1 MSNFVSY
8 ENAQSLMAGIA
19 AKFAN
24 LNGAYVVKGNSTFA
38 NLPATPTE
46 SQAGFVYNVTDAF
59 TTDARFVE
67 GAGKKYSAGTNVVIV
82 DNSTYAAVTPAG
94 SENPSTEGWYEL
106 KDGKYVLS
114 TDTTVDAGKTYYA
127 KTVLVQYD
135 VISTFV
141 DVDGIEHDIADVAA
155 MIAPKFNAANAYAI
169 GDIVT
174 KDNVLYKFKAAH
186 TAADPWD
193 ATEVDQTSVI
203 ALITAEASARTTA
216 DATLAADIAPA
227 FDAANAYAIGDVV
240 TKDNGLYKFKA
251 AHTAGDPWSS
261 SEVDAIDMI
270 DLLVDTIDTVSLIQS
285 NNIADEFVASSAYAI
300 GDVVAHGGLIY
311 KFKAA
316 HTAGDPWNS
325 AEVDRIRV
333 EDIVEAAEPDELTT
347 AQVNTLIGLLD

>member
-46 SQAGFVYNVTDAF
+46 AQAGFVYNVTDAF

-169 GDIVT
+169 GDFVT
-174 KDNVLYKFKAAH
+174 KDNVLYLFKAAH
-186 TAADPWD
+186 TAGDPWD
-193 ATEVDQTSVI
+193 ATEVDQTTVG
-203 ALITAEASARTTA
+203 ALINGLLDMFAAIRADLAPVFDAANAYAIGDVVIKDNSLYKFKAAHTAGDPWSASEVDAVRVSDLISAEATSRTTA
-216 DATLAADIAPA
+216 DTAILADIADA
-227 FDAANAYAIGDVV
+227 FDAANAYAIGDIV

-251 AHTAGDPWSS
+251 AHTAGDPWSA
-261 SEVDAIDMI
+261 SEVDAVQVA
-270 DLLVDTIDTVSLIQS
+270 DLI
-285 NNIADEFVASSAYAI
+285 
-300 GDVVAHGGLIY
+300 
-311 KFKAA
+311 
-316 HTAGDPWNS
+316 
-325 AEVDRIRV
+325 
-333 EDIVEAAEPDELTT
+333 EAAEPDELTT
-347 AQVNTLIGLLD
+347 AQVTALINLLD

>member
-8 ENAQSLMAGIA
+8 DNAQALMAGIA

-46 SQAGFVYNVTDAF
+46 AQAGFVYNVTDAF

-82 DNSTYAAVTPAG
+82 DNSSYAAVTPAG
-94 SENPSTEGWYEL
+94 SENPTTEGWYEL

-114 TDTTVDAGKTYYA
+114 TDTAVDPLKTYYA

-155 MIAPKFNAANAYAI
+155 MIAPKFNAANAYAEN
-169 GDIVT
+169 DAVT
-174 KDNVLYKFKAAH
+174 KDNVLYVFTSAH
-186 TAADPWD
+186 TAGDPWD
-193 ATEVDQTSVI
+193 ASEVQSYTVI
-203 ALITAEASARTTA
+203 ELITGAIDAINVAMSNVIVAGFIPSAAYSVGDFVYKDYTLYRFTSAHTAGDPWDASEVTVVTVVEYLKNDERAITA
-216 DATLAADIAPA
+216 LTNDLADP
-227 FDAANAYAIGDVV
+227 FNAANAYAIGDIV

-251 AHTAGDPWSS
+251 AHTAGDPWNTF
-261 SEVDAIDMI
+261 EVDAVQMS
-270 DLLVDTIDTVSLIQS
+270 DL
-285 NNIADEFVASSAYAI
+285 
-300 GDVVAHGGLIY
+300 
-311 KFKAA
+311 
-316 HTAGDPWNS
+316 
-325 AEVDRIRV
+325 V
-333 EDIVEAAEPDELTT
+333 EDAEPDELTT
-347 AQVNTLIGLLD
+347 AQVNALIGLLD